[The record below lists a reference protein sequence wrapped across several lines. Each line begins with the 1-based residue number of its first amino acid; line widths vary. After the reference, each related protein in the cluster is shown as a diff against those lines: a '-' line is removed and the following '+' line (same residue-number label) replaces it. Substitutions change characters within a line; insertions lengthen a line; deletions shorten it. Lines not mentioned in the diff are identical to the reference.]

1 MSRSDGPGRM
11 PGWPDVRA
19 LASHAESAGL
29 DSVWV
34 CDHLLSEPP
43 GEPPEGVLEGWTV
56 LAALA
61 ASTRRVTLG
70 TLVTCVSLRHPAL
83 LAKMAATVDGISDG
97 RLVLGLGAGTPG
109 PEYDRYGFPGDRR
122 LAARY
127 AQAWNTAWYGAPD
140 DRLRVR
146 LAAMTRALAAA
157 GREPDSLRV
166 TVGMSVED
174 GSPDELARAVAGYAA
189 LGVDDLI
196 VGLTPRTERSV
207 DVLVRALALRSG
219 R

>member
-1 MSRSDGPGRM
+1 MLPMSRSDGPGRM

-43 GEPPEGVLEGWTV
+43 GERPEGVLEGWTV

-70 TLVTCVSLRHPAL
+70 TLDIV
-83 LAKMAATVDGISDG
+83 G
-97 RLVLGLGAGTPG
+97 RLLDGAVV
-109 PEYDRYGFPGDRR
+109 DS
-122 LAARY
+122 ARFH
-127 AQAWNTAWYGAPD
+127 
-140 DRLRVR
+140 RLRAR

-157 GREPDSLRV
+157 GREPDSRRV
-166 TVGMSVED
+166 TVGMSVETGRPTNWPAPSTD
-174 GSPDELARAVAGYAA
+174 
-189 LGVDDLI
+189 
-196 VGLTPRTERSV
+196 TPRSASTT
-207 DVLVRALALRSG
+207 
-219 R
+219 